1 MGRNS
6 ILIISD
12 KPSDHL
18 QLSKCLQRA
27 QTNTYSVISST
38 SIERPIELLLDPS
51 IKAAIIAESP
61 ETEYLL
67 RLAQKNNSATA
78 IIVLLDD
85 CDTARRIAELGL
97 QDYLLR
103 GQLYDALVQRVVN
116 YSIQL
121 KQARRTIDLMSS
133 YDSLS
138 GALNRIG
145 FRPLLK
151 RAVERSQQHKL
162 TSALLYFNVDNFAHI
177 NGHYGEQ
184 NGDLLIKTLADR
196 ITDKLGHR
204 DCLARLNGDE
214 FAVLIEEAES
224 AEHIE
229 ELANNILLALT
240 IPITLNEQPVVV
252 NTSLGLTLFSELE
265 QEQIDPMEAARK
277 AMLHSK
283 SLKDRK
289 HTYYDRQL
297 AEQVSMR
304 SNLATELRSAI
315 HNVQFELYYQPR
327 IDLSSER
334 LVGLEALLRWNHPQ
348 RGLLEPLEFLNEC
361 EDIGLMKSLGYQVI
375 WQACKALN
383 CLAEQGLGQIDIGVN
398 VSFSQLQDKLFPSVV
413 KSILSDTSANAKR
426 LEFEL
431 TESTVLQN
439 PNAIKARMNEL
450 KELGISFSL
459 DDFGTGF
466 SQLSHLTTLPIASLK
481 VDATFVRELP
491 QNTQQ
496 AAVCSMIIK
505 MAQELGIVVIA
516 EGTET
521 YEQVAFLRQ
530 QQCHQVQG
538 FYYSPAI
545 PLQHLP
551 RFLEQ
556 QRIKAYSTN
565 P

>member
-162 TSALLYFNVDNFAHI
+162 TSALLVF
-177 NGHYGEQ
+177 
-184 NGDLLIKTLADR
+184 
-196 ITDKLGHR
+196 
-204 DCLARLNGDE
+204 
-214 FAVLIEEAES
+214 
-224 AEHIE
+224 
-229 ELANNILLALT
+229 
-240 IPITLNEQPVVV
+240 
-252 NTSLGLTLFSELE
+252 
-265 QEQIDPMEAARK
+265 
-277 AMLHSK
+277 
-283 SLKDRK
+283 
-289 HTYYDRQL
+289 
-297 AEQVSMR
+297 
-304 SNLATELRSAI
+304 
-315 HNVQFELYYQPR
+315 
-327 IDLSSER
+327 
-334 LVGLEALLRWNHPQ
+334 Q
-348 RGLLEPLEFLNEC
+348 R
-361 EDIGLMKSLGYQVI
+361 
-375 WQACKALN
+375 
-383 CLAEQGLGQIDIGVN
+383 
-398 VSFSQLQDKLFPSVV
+398 
-413 KSILSDTSANAKR
+413 R
-426 LEFEL
+426 
-431 TESTVLQN
+431 
-439 PNAIKARMNEL
+439 
-450 KELGISFSL
+450 
-459 DDFGTGF
+459 
-466 SQLSHLTTLPIASLK
+466 
-481 VDATFVRELP
+481 
-491 QNTQQ
+491 
-496 AAVCSMIIK
+496 
-505 MAQELGIVVIA
+505 
-516 EGTET
+516 
-521 YEQVAFLRQ
+521 
-530 QQCHQVQG
+530 
-538 FYYSPAI
+538 
-545 PLQHLP
+545 
-551 RFLEQ
+551 
-556 QRIKAYSTN
+556 
-565 P
+565 